1 MGDTGGRFGDIPP
14 SQRRVLDV
22 VWKSLVRCVPGATV
36 TRKYG
41 IDCIALDGVIVG
53 GLAGYR
59 HHNSYFPFSG
69 GVVSRI
75 GRLPRGCSS
84 SQGTLRFPL
93 DQPLAPTV
101 VRRLVRL
108 RLAEMAAV
116 DHGRR
121 IVTFPNGALKAVGP
135 MRRGK
140 LHGAWSWYRQDGSL
154 MRTGSFRDGS
164 ATGAWRTYD
173 RAGRVISE
181 ENKGSTTARRVV
193 RESTRPAPRASRSRA
208 KSPRRSSARRVDS
221 HRQTR

>member
-1 MGDTGGRFGDIPP
+1 MGVTGRRFGDIPP
-14 SQRRVLDV
+14 SQRRVVGV
-22 VWKSLVRCVPGATV
+22 VWKSLVHCVPGATV